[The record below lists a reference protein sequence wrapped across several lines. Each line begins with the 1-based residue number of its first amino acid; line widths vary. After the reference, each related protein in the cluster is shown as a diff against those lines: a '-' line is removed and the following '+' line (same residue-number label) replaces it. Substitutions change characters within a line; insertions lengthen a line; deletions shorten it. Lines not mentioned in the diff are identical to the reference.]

1 MKMCPFLSQ
10 AVWEEK
16 EGKTITRV
24 IEVMCQGDKCF
35 FWTQNTCTF
44 VDRTPFNLLSAK
56 ITSSIEKGFSDN
68 QGNLVLLKEVYE
80 KTGKE
85 FAEKM
90 AQVSESIEKEA
101 GVFPGILQKL
111 EELKNSIS
119 EEKTNFEK
127 IIQGIEKIAEDFKK
141 RVENY
146 EKIQEQLKL
155 SSIYEKI
162 LFLFS
167 RGEYDLAWEEIEK
180 VEDEKKDTRFKILE
194 ATILLKKGDRDGA
207 KRIFEELMDKG
218 VSSKEIFNNLGI
230 IYYEEENF
238 EKAVEIFE
246 KGLKFSR
253 EFPEILYNMG
263 LALYKKG
270 EVERA
275 FESWERVLEIDPE
288 FVEAQ
293 EAIKKYREGK

>member
-10 AVWEEK
+10 AIWEEK

-44 VDRTPFNLLSAK
+44 VDRTPFNLLSTK
-56 ITSSIEKGFSDN
+56 ITSSIEKGFADN
-68 QGNLVLLKEVYE
+68 QGSLILLKEVYE

-85 FAEKM
+85 FAEKI
-90 AQVSESIEKEA
+90 ARVSESIEKQT
-101 GVFPGILQKL
+101 GVFPEILQKL
-111 EELKNSIS
+111 EELKNSVS
-119 EEKTNFEK
+119 QEKADFEK
-127 IIQGIEKIAEDFKK
+127 MIQEMQKIAEDFKK

-180 VEDEKKDTRFKILE
+180 VKDAQKDTRFRILE
-194 ATILLKKGDRDGA
+194 ATILLKKGDRNSA
-207 KRIFEELMDKG
+207 KQIFEELMDKG
-218 VSSKEIFNNLGI
+218 ISSKEIFNNLGI
-230 IYYEEENF
+230 IYYEGGNF
-238 EKAVEIFE
+238 EKAVEIFD

-270 EVERA
+270 EIEKA

-288 FVEAQ
+288 FIEAQ
-293 EAIKKYREGK
+293 EAIQKYREGK

>member
-10 AVWEEK
+10 IIWEEK

-56 ITSSIEKGFSDN
+56 ITSSLEKGFADN
-68 QGNLVLLKEVYE
+68 QGNLILLKEVYE
-80 KTGKE
+80 KTNKVLLDRITDI
-85 FAEKM
+85 K
-90 AQVSESIEKEA
+90 ESITRETD
-101 GVFPGILQKL
+101 VFPEILKKL

-119 EEKTNFEK
+119 EEKINFERA
-127 IIQGIEKIAEDFKK
+127 IQEIQKIAEDFRKK
-141 RVENY
+141 VENY
-146 EKIQEQLKL
+146 EKIQEQLRL

-167 RGEYDLAWEEIEK
+167 RGEYDLAFEESQKI
-180 VEDEKKDTRFKILE
+180 EDEKKDTRFKILE
-194 ATILLKKGDRDGA
+194 ATILLKKGDRGKA
-207 KRIFEELMDKG
+207 KQVFEELMDEG
-218 VSSKEIFNNLGI
+218 ISSKEIFNNLGI
-230 IYYEEENF
+230 IYYEEGNF

-270 EVERA
+270 EIERA

-293 EAIKKYREGK
+293 EAIQKYREGK